1 MFEIGHDT
9 IFINVQCNFKSYMD
23 FIHFLQFSLKK
34 GFNGGIK
41 VLKINP
47 KMRLLHS
54 KSLPN
59 ENLAIGTLV
68 KIRHYKV
75 RNSIRRST
83 SICNR

>member
-1 MFEIGHDT
+1 MIPDT
-9 IFINVQCNFKSYMD
+9 IFINVQCNKSYMD

-54 KSLPN
+54 KLLPN
-59 ENLAIGTLV
+59 ENLAIGYLSENKTL
-68 KIRHYKV
+68 
-75 RNSIRRST
+75 
-83 SICNR
+83 